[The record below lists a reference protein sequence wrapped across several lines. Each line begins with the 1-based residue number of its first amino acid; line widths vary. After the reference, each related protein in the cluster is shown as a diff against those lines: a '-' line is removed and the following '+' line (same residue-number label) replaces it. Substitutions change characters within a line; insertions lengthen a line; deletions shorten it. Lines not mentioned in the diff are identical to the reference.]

1 MLKIILM
8 LVFPSY
14 VPLLGSAFCTEAFF
28 VYFVLYFNNLR
39 YLLLS
44 SFKFFYCLFL
54 FFVSARGSC
63 KSYTTSRALPPYQS
77 SQLLSGHNVNSR
89 VIHRLSTG
97 IIVHPNL
104 SLISVLPYYIRVQLR
119 IIRVCSEVRGVV
131 GAYSVTLSCPT
142 INSQNLCTMLVQQS
156 NYHATSNWQA
166 LISGPRM
173 DKRPWPWGW
182 YGKINIGDS
191 AQCEISRA
199 CLARKLLRVRA
210 CIMLDNGAVL

>member
-1 MLKIILM
+1 MCYSCAT
-8 LVFPSY
+8 F
-14 VPLLGSAFCTEAFF
+14 
-28 VYFVLYFNNLR
+28 
-39 YLLLS
+39 
-44 SFKFFYCLFL
+44 CLFF

-63 KSYTTSRALPPYQS
+63 KSYTPSRALPPYHAL
-77 SQLLSGHNVNSR
+77 QLLSGHNVNSR

-210 CIMLDNGAVL
+210 CIMLDRRANASIGYHYRFCLLYRKHFLYRLLTGHYNRLQQQGLTQ